1 MTARPH
7 DRMTATHKHMKTLLT
22 SLLLLTIFAATA
34 AGQPDQDVAK
44 SPALFVDWRPGFIS
58 TTEIIGGPGLNLTN
72 ERYSKYY
79 YGVTTIAGYQFTR
92 NIKAGVG
99 LGVQKHNDGVLFP
112 LFIDAR
118 YSFNAQKFVPF
129 IAAAG
134 GLTLGFKDQ
143 AFTPWIF
150 INPSVGIK
158 WVVANRTGLSFSG
171 GLMTM
176 SGGAGRN
183 SFASFK
189 LGVEFKGK

>member
-1 MTARPH
+1 M
-7 DRMTATHKHMKTLLT
+7 
-22 SLLLLTIFAATA
+22 SLLFLTIFLSTAT
-34 AGQPDQDVAK
+34 GQPDNQNVAK

-58 TTEIIGGPGLNLTN
+58 TTEVIGGPGLNLTTDT
-72 ERYSKYY
+72 YSKYY

-99 LGVQKHNDGVLFP
+99 LGVQIHNDGVLFP

-118 YSFNAQKFVPF
+118 YSFSAQKFVPF

-150 INPSVGIK
+150 ISPSLGIK
-158 WVVANRTGLSFSG
+158 WVVANKTGLSFSG
-171 GLMTM
+171 GVMTM

-189 LGVEFKGK
+189 FGIEFKGK